1 MKPIGVR
8 RQSKWEGWLT
18 IVGGV
23 LIISIWIPIW
33 RMDLLWHDWGI
44 LLWSALDILIG
55 VILCIVGIRDLLL
68 KRGQG

>member
-8 RQSKWEGWLT
+8 RQSKWQGWLT

-23 LIISIWIPIW
+23 LIISIWIAIW
-33 RMDLLWHDWGI
+33 RMDLLWGDWGI
-44 LLWSALDILIG
+44 LLWTALDILIG
-55 VILCIVGIRDLLL
+55 VILIIVGLCDLLS

>member
-8 RQSKWEGWLT
+8 RQSKWQGWLT

-23 LIISIWIPIW
+23 LIISIWIAVW

-55 VILCIVGIRDLLL
+55 VILCIVGIRDLLP